1 MTVIVIIMTVAD
13 KHMVRAMVDKK
24 LLKDLA
30 DAGEIRITK
39 DYRVYGLEQYLRR
52 TMLRRGKR

>member
-1 MTVIVIIMTVAD
+1 MTVAD

-24 LLKDLA
+24 LLKELA